1 MLYSEQI
8 RAARAL
14 LSWRQEDLARAARV
28 GLATI
33 QRIEQ
38 SGGPFLGN
46 VSTQLRIQQAFER
59 AGIRLI
65 DADSEAELVF
75 GWSSLNPNA
84 RFKGLENNSF

>member
-59 AGIRLI
+59 AGIRII
-65 DADSEAELVF
+65 DADAEGGIGVRLE
-75 GWSSLNPNA
+75 LA
-84 RFKGLENNSF
+84 KTKKKGQRPGK